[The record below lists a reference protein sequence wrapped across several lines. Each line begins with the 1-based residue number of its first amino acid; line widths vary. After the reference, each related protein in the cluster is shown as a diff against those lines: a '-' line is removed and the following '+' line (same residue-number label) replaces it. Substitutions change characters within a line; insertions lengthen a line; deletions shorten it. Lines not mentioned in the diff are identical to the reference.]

1 MIKKV
6 IFHVG
11 EAHPLYNKVV
21 DAEIISESAG
31 YDRKRIYA
39 RTVEPVEFPENPEG
53 LLVFKNGKLIG
64 FETSPAHS
72 SVHEGY
78 CVLAA

>member
-31 YDRKRIYA
+31 YNGKSIYA
-39 RTVEPVEFPENPEG
+39 RTIEAVEFPENPEG
-53 LLVFKNGKLIG
+53 SLVFNNGKFIG
-64 FETSPAHS
+64 FETTPAHS
-72 SVHEGY
+72 SIHEGY
-78 CVLAA
+78 CALAV

>member
-21 DAEIISESAG
+21 DAEIISKNAG
-31 YDRKRIYA
+31 Y
-39 RTVEPVEFPENPEG
+39 N
-53 LLVFKNGKLIG
+53 
-64 FETSPAHS
+64 
-72 SVHEGY
+72 
-78 CVLAA
+78 